1 MANSKINLGR
11 ALIAAGLVISTAPFS
26 SAFAKVS
33 LSEIREDLTFGI
45 DGEINTNAGY
55 SSVSNDN
62 YNLDD
67 SFVSLSVGWKDKV
80 KLVVSAKIQEFLK
93 ANNVEFNDDFEF
105 AEFIRDAYIEIREVA
120 GSPVAVVIGKQPMS
134 FGQNVQL
141 MPIFN
146 NNPMSE
152 LQEIDEVFGFT
163 VDLTEGLFGLFDRV
177 ELSVFETERGDL
189 EIGRIDGAS
198 VRVSKMLTD
207 QWLLTLSHAEI
218 GNNHLSS
225 GQERRTSIGLIGETT
240 DGYVVGWAEAMYFTN
255 NPRYENS
262 NFGLTGGIM
271 VRVHR
276 TTNVVVE
283 GTWISKELYEVALG
297 ANVALTENLTM
308 GPEIR
313 YRNSEANGGEVIFG
327 VNVRYTFGNTGT
339 PRNEDYLFDDE

>member
-1 MANSKINLGR
+1 VTKSSSSMKR
-11 ALIAAGLVISTAPFS
+11 AVVIAGLTLAIAPLMNVQ
-26 SAFAKVS
+26 AKMS
-33 LSEIREDLTFGI
+33 LSDIRDDLTFGI

-55 SSVSNDN
+55 SSSSHENA
-62 YNLDD
+62 NLDD
-67 SFVSLSVGWKDKV
+67 SFVSLSAQWRDKV
-80 KLVVSAKIQEFLK
+80 KVVVSAKIQEFLK
-93 ANNVEFNDDFEF
+93 NNNVQFNDDFEF
-105 AEFIRDAYIEIREVA
+105 AEFIREAYIEIREVA
-120 GSPVAVVIGKQPMS
+120 GSPVAVIIGKQPMA

-141 MPIFN
+141 MPVFN
-146 NNPMSE
+146 NNPMSN

-177 ELSVFETERGDL
+177 ELSVFESKRGDL
-189 EIGRIDGAS
+189 EIGTIDGAS

-218 GNNHLSS
+218 GNTDIGGEH
-225 GQERRTSIGLIGETT
+225 ERRTSVGLIGETT

-255 NPRYENS
+255 NPKYQNS

-271 VRVHR
+271 VRVHE

-297 ANVALTENLTM
+297 ANVALTENMTF

-313 YRNSEANGGEVIFG
+313 YRNSETNGSEVIFG

-339 PRNEDYLFDDE
+339 PRNEDYLFDD